1 MGNVRKKLKLVYV
14 LIPEKLEQ
22 DWRDVKDKEGLEK
35 VLGRY
40 KIREMENRRMVIA
53 RERDVKPGK

>member
-14 LIPEKLEQ
+14 LIPEKLEG